1 MKQLASA
8 GQVGGALAVG
18 EQAVV
23 ADAMEALGQD
33 VDQEAAD
40 ELVGGQRHR
49 LVSARPVDAVVL
61 VSEGDAAL
69 VGLDEAVIRDGDAV
83 GVARQIGEYGLG
95 PAERLL
101 GVDHPLGL
109 AQRLEIGIERSALGE
124 SPMIGEEPET
134 AGGVRC
140 AQHLEE
146 EAAEQA

>member
-1 MKQLASA
+1 MRWKP
-8 GQVGGALAVG
+8 
-18 EQAVV
+18 
-23 ADAMEALGQD
+23 LGRTWH
-33 VDQEAAD
+33 QEAAD

-61 VSEGDAAL
+61 VSEGDAVL
-69 VGLDEAVIRDGDAV
+69 VGLDEASVGDGDAV
-83 GVARQIGEYGLG
+83 GIARQIGEHGLG

-109 AQRLEIGIERSALGE
+109 AQRFEIGSEGGVIGE

-134 AGGVRC
+134 AGGVRG

-146 EAAEQA
+146 QAAEQA

>member
-1 MKQLASA
+1 M
-8 GQVGGALAVG
+8 
-18 EQAVV
+18 

-33 VDQEAAD
+33 VEQEAAD
-40 ELVGGQRHR
+40 ELAGGESHR

-61 VSEGDAAL
+61 VFEGDAAL

-83 GVARQIGEYGLG
+83 GVARQIGEHGLG
-95 PAERLL
+95 PAEWLL

-109 AQRLEIGIERSALGE
+109 AQRLEMGAESGSIGE

-134 AGGVRC
+134 ACGVGRE
-140 AQHLEE
+140 QHLEE